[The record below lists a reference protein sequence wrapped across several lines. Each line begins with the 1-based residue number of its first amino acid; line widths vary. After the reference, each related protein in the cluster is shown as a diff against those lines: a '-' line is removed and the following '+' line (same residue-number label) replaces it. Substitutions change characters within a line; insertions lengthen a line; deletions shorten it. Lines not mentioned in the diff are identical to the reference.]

1 MSFPRICL
9 ALYRRLASAY
19 PHEFRML
26 YGQDMER
33 MGEDAVPQ
41 VWSRY
46 GVLGIVRLLA
56 DIALRLPGT
65 YLAEI
70 RQDVAYA
77 SRVLL
82 KSPGFASVAV
92 VSVAI
97 GIGMCSAVRS
107 EFEGIV
113 GPAAGLPDPAAL
125 VTFHWSTVSYP
136 YFERYRDQPQTVA
149 SATALLRLVPFAVA
163 LTPDKT
169 LRAARFYGHLVS
181 PEYFSTLG
189 VAPAAGRFFSPE
201 TEKPGMP
208 PVVVV
213 SDRFWRKQLGA
224 DRGAVG
230 RTLRLNGR
238 PATIVGIGPKD
249 FLGVYPGNPADL
261 FVPVT
266 CGITLA
272 PELSGDPLHDPERE
286 IFRVVFRLTPGTTM
300 AQAEAAM
307 NAVTRNFDRERGL
320 HPTHDRVMQ
329 LMPAGTAL
337 YSTPEQV
344 RFTNTFHFVLW
355 ALVLAL
361 VCANLANLLLARG
374 GERRREIAV
383 RLSVGA
389 SRPRLVR
396 QLLTESVLLSVTGG
410 AIGAALGY
418 GFMRV
423 LSSLPS
429 PLPLPVELQCR
440 LDLRAL
446 AWTAAIAMVAG
457 IGFGLAPALS
467 CARTDIGR
475 SLKEGAQA
483 PLRGYGR
490 FGLRNLFVACQMAA
504 SLMLVL
510 VTGLAA
516 GAFLLIARV
525 NPGFEMANLSLVS
538 LDPMRDG
545 YSVSQAARLLEV
557 LPDELSRV
565 KEVDAASLSGVTP
578 LAWISATETPARVS
592 SSDSEGRSGPIIQA
606 VRTERIGANYFATLG
621 VPLLGGREFEPRDQR
636 NTAEQG
642 TPVPAILNQTAARSL
657 FGSENP
663 IGRRI
668 REGET
673 RYTVVGLA
681 RDGRPGFLRSKAAP
695 TIFLPFT
702 AAVFRADPAQGIT
715 VVLRGA
721 AGHNTLAAVRG
732 ELASLHPDLTVFHAR
747 TLEEELNDWSSFIAW
762 QSTIF
767 VILGVFAL
775 LLACIGLGGV
785 TAYAVA
791 RRRKEIG
798 IRMALGARRSQVEG
812 LVLREGAALVAVGSM
827 LGFGG
832 AFALWRLL
840 TAYSDMLAR
849 TFDRPVSGP
858 LLMLGAPLIL
868 ALLTMLACYLPA
880 RRASRIA
887 PVAALREE

>member
-1 MSFPRICL
+1 MDFPRIGL

-26 YGQDMER
+26 YGADLDR
-33 MGEDAVPQ
+33 LGEDAIPE
-41 VWSRY
+41 VWRQY
-46 GVLGIVRLLA
+46 GVRGVLRLLA
-56 DIALRLPGT
+56 DIAVRLPAT
-65 YLAEI
+65 YLAEV
-70 RQDVAYA
+70 RQDVVYA
-77 SRVLL
+77 LRVLA
-82 KSPGFASVAV
+82 KSPGFTAVAV
-92 VSVAI
+92 LSVAI

-107 EFEGIV
+107 EIQSIT
-113 GPAAGLPDPAAL
+113 GPATGLPNPGSL
-125 VTFHWSTVSYP
+125 VTFHWTNVSYP
-136 YFERYRDQPQTVA
+136 YFERYRDQRETVA
-149 SATALLRLVPFAVA
+149 AATALLRLVSFAVA
-163 LTPDKT
+163 LTPDKNQ
-169 LRAARFYGHLVS
+169 RAARIYGHLVS

-189 VAPAAGRFFSPE
+189 VAPAAGRFFSAE

-213 SDRFWRKQLGA
+213 SDRFWRRQLGA
-224 DRGAVG
+224 DPQAVG

-249 FLGVYPGNPADL
+249 FLGLFPGNPADL

-266 CGITLA
+266 CGVTLA
-272 PELSGDPLHDPERE
+272 PELAGDALHNPDRE
-286 IFRVVFRLTPGTTM
+286 IFRVVFRLARGVTPKE
-300 AQAEAAM
+300 AEAAL
-307 NAVTRNFDRERGL
+307 NAVTRNFDRERGRN
-320 HPTHDRVMQ
+320 PAHDRTMQ
-329 LMPAGTAL
+329 LMPAGMVL

-344 RFTNTFHFVLW
+344 RFTNTFNVVLW

-396 QLLTESVLLSVTGG
+396 QLLTESVLLSAAGG
-410 AIGAALGY
+410 AIGAVLGY

-423 LSSLPS
+423 LSSLPA
-429 PLPLPVELQCR
+429 PLPIPIELQSR
-440 LDLRAL
+440 LDLRTL
-446 AWTAAIAMVAG
+446 GWTVAIAMAAG
-457 IGFGLAPALS
+457 VGFGLAPALS

-475 SLKEGAQA
+475 SLKEGAQT

-516 GAFLLIARV
+516 AAFLLSGRV
-525 NPGFEMANLSLVS
+525 SPGFDLAGLSLVS
-538 LDPMRDG
+538 LDPIRDG
-545 YSVSQAARLLEV
+545 YSVTQTARLLEV

-565 KEVDAASLSGVTP
+565 RGVAAVSVSDAAPVAWLSADKP
-578 LAWISATETPARVS
+578 SSRVS
-592 SSDSEGRSGPIIQA
+592 ASDGEGRRGAVIQA
-606 VRTERIGANYFATLG
+606 VLTERIGANYFATLG
-621 VPLLGGREFEPRDQR
+621 APLAGGREFEPREQR
-636 NTAEQG
+636 PAFEPG
-642 TPVPAILNQTAARSL
+642 TPVPAILNQTAARAL
-657 FGSENP
+657 FGPENP

-673 RYTVVGLA
+673 NYTVVGLA
-681 RDGRPGFLRSKAAP
+681 RDSQPGLLRSKP
-695 TIFLPFT
+695 VGMMFLPFT
-702 AAVFRADPAQGIT
+702 AAAFRANPAQGIT
-715 VVLRGA
+715 VVLRA
-721 AGHNTLAAVRG
+721 AGGRDVLAGVRRELAA
-732 ELASLHPDLTVFHAR
+732 LHPDLTVFHAR
-747 TLEEELNDWSSFIAW
+747 TVEADLDDWSSFVEW

-767 VILGVFAL
+767 VVLGVFAL

-798 IRMALGARRSQVEG
+798 IRMALGARGSQVQS

-840 TAYSDMLAR
+840 TAYSEMLAR

-858 LLMLGAPLIL
+858 LLMVGAPVVL
-868 ALLTMLACYLPA
+868 ASLTMLACYLPA
-880 RRASRIA
+880 RRATRIE
-887 PVAALREE
+887 PVTALREE